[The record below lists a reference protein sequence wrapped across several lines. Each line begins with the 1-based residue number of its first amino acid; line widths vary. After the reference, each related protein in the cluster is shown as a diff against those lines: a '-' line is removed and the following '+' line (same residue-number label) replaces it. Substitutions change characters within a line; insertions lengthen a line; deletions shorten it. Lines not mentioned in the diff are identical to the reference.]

1 MNNLRN
7 GLSWLRCNDDTVSH
21 GGKSRVLAEKATDF
35 PVFMVR
41 NPRQRMVENLVA
53 FSLMQLEMHPE
64 EMFQKSCRVDL
75 MFLREKHLKIT
86 HRYLPKCL
94 HLSTCHSHKEG

>member
-7 GLSWLRCNDDTVSH
+7 GLSWLRCNDDTASH

-53 FSLMQLEMHPE
+53 FT
-64 EMFQKSCRVDL
+64 V
-75 MFLREKHLKIT
+75 
-86 HRYLPKCL
+86 
-94 HLSTCHSHKEG
+94 